1 MSAAWPL
8 PSVGAGR
15 CGGIGGGL
23 GTAAAR
29 PGGVFKPGLTDSAPV
44 PPGRRRGGAAPSGL
58 RPVCD
63 VRRPASLALAPANRA
78 PPTGDGVERL
88 DGVCWLDVSARAAR
102 KPFAPRHGR
111 DRLRWR
117 SRRSFPRAAAL
128 LGRLAPRGAA
138 NGRARASRSSTAR
151 YMAACRPADGG
162 EPSRPMQDD
171 RRRQPGAGSAQA
183 RFRYCIAHRVAPCGS
198 CRTQKRPTSGISCG
212 GRSTL
217 PPSASAWWATAS
229 ASSTV
234 T

>member
-15 CGGIGGGL
+15 CGGISGGL

-63 VRRPASLALAPANRA
+63 VRRPASLALAPADRA

-117 SRRSFPRAAAL
+117 SRRSLPRAAAL
-128 LGRLAPRGAA
+128 SGRLDPPKGS
-138 NGRARASRSSTAR
+138 GCRARASRSSTAR
-151 YMAACRPADGG
+151 YMAACLPADGG

-171 RRRQPGAGSAQA
+171 RRTQPGAGAALRPASGTASRTEWRPA
-183 RFRYCIAHRVAPCGS
+183 GPAGRRSGRRRGYLAVGGAPC
-198 CRTQKRPTSGISCG
+198 RPAPRPG
-212 GRSTL
+212 GRQRPRR
-217 PPSASAWWATAS
+217 PP
-229 ASSTV
+229 
-234 T
+234 